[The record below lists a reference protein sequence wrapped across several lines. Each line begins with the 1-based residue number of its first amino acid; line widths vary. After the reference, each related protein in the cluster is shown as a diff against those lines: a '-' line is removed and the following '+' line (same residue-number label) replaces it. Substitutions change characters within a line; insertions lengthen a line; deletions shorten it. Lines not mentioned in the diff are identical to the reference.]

1 MRGVNRGLWVLLAAL
16 FLAGSAQA
24 EQPEIRAPHLY
35 VSPTVGFWRWD
46 ESVLGGAKYE
56 QTVSLMYGLRLGYA
70 PLDALSGEVVVLTGE
85 NQVED
90 AEGDDKQRLT
100 QAEFSFVVNFRGLAV
115 EQVHP
120 FVTLGLGYSFRN
132 GRPVVDGEPVQG
144 DDHLNF
150 HIGIGFKV
158 DMSQA
163 VSVRFNARDTFYTE
177 TQKQGSGEVT
187 ETVDSVELS
196 IGLDYRIPMGRSNKG
211 ERLR

>member
-1 MRGVNRGLWVLLAAL
+1 MNRGLCLLLAAL
-16 FLAGSAQA
+16 FWAGSAQA
-24 EQPEIRAPHLY
+24 DQPEIEAPHVY
-35 VSPTVGFWRWD
+35 VSPTVGVWRWD
-46 ESVLGGAKYE
+46 ESVLGGPQYE
-56 QTVSLMYGLRLGYA
+56 QTMSLMYGLRVGYA

-85 NQVED
+85 NQVKD

-115 EQVHP
+115 DQVHP
-120 FVTLGLGYSFRN
+120 FVTLGMGYSFRN

-144 DDHLNF
+144 EDHVNF
-150 HIGIGFKV
+150 HIGMGFKV
-158 DMSQA
+158 DMSSA
-163 VSVRFNARDTFYTE
+163 ISVRFNARDTFYTE
-177 TQKQGSGEVT
+177 TQKRGGSEVT